1 MKQGEFTFGKSEKLC
16 SRKFID
22 KLFDRG
28 EAFMAFPLRVQYLF
42 DLLPEEVPAQAM
54 FSVSK
59 RRFKR
64 AVKRNL
70 LKRRM
75 REAYRLNKEPLLAVL
90 KEKNIQTGVAFL
102 FVSKEELDYHAIE
115 KAMKKAIQKLINEV
129 ETR

>member
-1 MKQGEFTFGKSEKLC
+1 
-16 SRKFID
+16 
-22 KLFDRG
+22 
-28 EAFMAFPLRVQYLF
+28 MAFPLRVQYLC
-42 DLLPEEVPAQAM
+42 DALPEDVQVQAM

-90 KEKNIQTGVAFL
+90 KEKNKQAGIAFL
-102 FVSKEELDYHAIE
+102 FVSKEEMDYHSIE
-115 KAMKKAIQKLINEV
+115 KAMKKAIQRLINEV
-129 ETR
+129 QGL